1 MGQAFPLHLCVLQA
15 IESWTAGRPGDEAN
29 FYPLSKGFANQWKSL
44 NATNTEA
51 ENKNASIRV
60 LNTFTSFDAPS
71 RDVCGWSMHC
81 ACAALARR
89 LSRTH

>member
-1 MGQAFPLHLCVLQA
+1 MHHISIVLTPELNPSPLPALTRPHINEHAMVSTLRFPSKMHPLQ
-15 IESWTAGRPGDEAN
+15 GM
-29 FYPLSKGFANQWKSL
+29 
-44 NATNTEA
+44 
-51 ENKNASIRV
+51 V

-89 LSRTH
+89 LHDG